1 MKTTFCSALLVCA
14 LTALATNPIDAAET
28 GKGFGLKLVAEG
40 FVSPTTLVPLP
51 GPDGKLLVADQA
63 GVIYVLGK
71 DGQRASEPFLDIRPK
86 LTKLN
91 QGFDERGLLGLA
103 LHPKFSENKRF
114 FIVYSA
120 PRRDSAP
127 ENFDHTMRLSQFTA
141 NADGLSAKS
150 ASEKVILEIDKP
162 FFNHNGGMVLFGP
175 DNFLYLSTGDGGNGN
190 DQDEKGKPKGR
201 PPEGNGQNLK
211 TLLGKILRID
221 VDKGD
226 PYSVPQDNPFVGK
239 DALPEIWAYGLR
251 NPWRVSFDQGGNHEL
266 FAADVGQDGY
276 EEVDIITKGGNYGW
290 RIKEGMHCFNP
301 ADTRNPP
308 SDCPDHGANGDKLI
322 DPILEY
328 KNFKVHA
335 KAPDAQGVSITGGYV
350 YRGKA
355 LPAWQGKYIFG
366 DWSRSFIK
374 ADGVLFAASKAS
386 DGKWTWERIKPA
398 THQESLPFFITAFG
412 QDSEGEIYVLTNGS
426 NGVTGS
432 AGKVFKI
439 VPM

>member
-14 LTALATNPIDAAET
+14 LAALATNPIEAAET
-28 GKGFGLKLVAEG
+28 GKGFGLKLIAEG
-40 FVSPTTLVPLP
+40 FVSPTTLIPLP
-51 GPDGKLLVADQA
+51 GSDGKLLVADQA

-71 DGQRASEPFLDIRPK
+71 DGQRASDPFLDIRPK

-120 PRRDSAP
+120 PRRASAP

-141 NADGLSAKS
+141 NADALSAKS
-150 ASEKVILEIDKP
+150 ASEKVILDIDKP

-175 DNFLYLSTGDGGNGN
+175 DNFLYLATGDGGNAN

-239 DALPEIWAYGLR
+239 DALPEIWHTGFAILGASLSIR
-251 NPWRVSFDQGGNHEL
+251 EEITNCSRRTLDRMDTKRSISSPKGVITAGGSR
-266 FAADVGQDGY
+266 
-276 EEVDIITKGGNYGW
+276 KGCTALIP
-290 RIKEGMHCFNP
+290 RIL
-301 ADTRNPP
+301 AILPP
-308 SDCPDHGANGDKLI
+308 IAR
-322 DPILEY
+322 
-328 KNFKVHA
+328 
-335 KAPDAQGVSITGGYV
+335 ITG
-350 YRGKA
+350 
-355 LPAWQGKYIFG
+355 PM
-366 DWSRSFIK
+366 
-374 ADGVLFAASKAS
+374 
-386 DGKWTWERIKPA
+386 A
-398 THQESLPFFITAFG
+398 T
-412 QDSEGEIYVLTNGS
+412 N
-426 NGVTGS
+426 
-432 AGKVFKI
+432 
-439 VPM
+439 